1 MLEDSFSD
9 LEKTR
14 LGKLQKITE
23 AGIEPYPTRAEQTHT
38 SQQAIKSF
46 EENEALENAPPI
58 QVTLAGRLRALRPMG
73 KIAFAHIDDRAGRI
87 QLFFRVNDLGDEK
100 MAELDDYFDLGD
112 FIQASGYMFRTK
124 RGEATLYVED
134 FKMLAK
140 ALRPLPAAK
149 DEVVDGEVIRHA
161 LLSDPE
167 TRYRQRYVDLAVNP
181 EVREIFKLRASTVSA
196 LRQFL
201 DDHDFI
207 EVETPILQPI
217 YGGAAARPF
226 VTHHNQLKQDLYLR
240 ISFELYLKRLL
251 VGGLERVYEIGRDFR
266 NEGVSYKHNP
276 EFTQL
281 EFYWAYAD
289 YLEVMK
295 MTEEMVSFAAE
306 KVLGTTK
313 ITFDG
318 QEIDLSPPWQRV
330 ELRQG
335 ILDATGIDIEDHKTD
350 EALEK
355 AMESKGLKPK
365 PGTPRGK
372 LIDALIGDFL
382 EPNFIQPTILYNYPR
397 DISPLAKNK
406 PGDPTIVERFE
417 AFIGGMELCN
427 AFTELNDP
435 LDQEQR
441 FIEMGRAYEEGDEE
455 QHPMDDDYLN
465 ALSYGMP
472 PAGGFG
478 IGVDRL
484 VMLFT
489 GRRSI
494 REVILFPHLRSL
506 DEDEDND

>member
-1 MLEDSFSD
+1 MFEESFSE

-14 LGKLQKITE
+14 LEKLHKIQ
-23 AGIEPYPTRAEQTHT
+23 ALKQNPYPLRAEQTHT
-38 SQQAIKSF
+38 SREAI
-46 EENEALENAPPI
+46 EAYENAEAEGDETPI
-58 QVTLAGRLRALRPMG
+58 QVTLAGRIRALRPMG
-73 KIAFAHIDDRAGRI
+73 KVAFVHIDDREGRV
-87 QLFFRVNDLGDEK
+87 QLFFRINDLGEEK
-100 MAELDDYFDLGD
+100 MAELDEFFDLGD
-112 FIQASGYMFRTK
+112 FIQASGYMFRTR
-124 RGEATLYVED
+124 RGEVTLYVED

-149 DEVVDGEVIRHA
+149 DEVVDGEIIRHA

-181 EVREIFKLRASTVSA
+181 EVQEIFKIRAKTLKA
-196 LRQFL
+196 LRDFL

-207 EVETPILQPI
+207 EVETPILQPV
-217 YGGAAARPF
+217 YGGAAAKPF
-226 VTHHNQLKQDLYLR
+226 TTYHNQLHQDLYLR

-289 YLEVMK
+289 YLQVMDL
-295 MTEEMVSFAAE
+295 TEQMVAFTAE
-306 KVLGTTK
+306 QVLGTTK
-313 ITFDG
+313 ITFNDK
-318 QEIDLSPPWQRV
+318 EIDLAPPWKRV

-335 ILDATGIDIEDHKTD
+335 ILDTTRIDIKEHSTA
-350 EALEK
+350 ESLAAAMK
-355 AMESKGLKPK
+355 AKDMKPK
-365 PGTPRGK
+365 PGATRGK
-372 LIDALIGDFL
+372 LIDALIGDLL
-382 EPNFIQPTILYNYPR
+382 EPACIQPTLIYDYPR
-397 DISPLAKNK
+397 DISPLAKSK
-406 PGDPTIVERFE
+406 PEDPSVVERFE
-417 AFIGGMELCN
+417 GFVGGMELCN
-427 AFTELNDP
+427 AFTELNNP

-441 FIEMGRAYEEGDEE
+441 FLEMGRSYKDDEE
-455 QHPMDDDYLN
+455 ERHPMDDDYLN

-484 VMLFT
+484 VMLLT

-506 DEDEDND
+506 SDEDKT